1 MAVELQKR
9 RNIRKGISRRS
20 ASTNT
25 GKDPAVELGCNQ
37 LYSIVLEY
45 RQYPIIGDAY
55 YQRYILTLYIAK
67 ECAAS

>member
-9 RNIRKGISRRS
+9 RNIRKGISRGS

-25 GKDPAVELGCNQ
+25 GKYPAVELGCNQ

-55 YQRYILTLYIAK
+55 KRYILTLYIAK